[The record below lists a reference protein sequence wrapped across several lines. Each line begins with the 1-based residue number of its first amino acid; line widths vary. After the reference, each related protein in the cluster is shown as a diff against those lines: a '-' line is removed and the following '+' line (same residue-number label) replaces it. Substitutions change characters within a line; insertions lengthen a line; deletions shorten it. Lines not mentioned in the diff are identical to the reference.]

1 MSKVVYLPLDERPC
15 NAKYPVQLASI
26 ADMPLVFPSADMLGK
41 KKQPARHEDIA
52 AWLVKETKDASHL
65 IVSVDM
71 LVYGGIVPSRLH
83 HLSESECLR
92 RLSLLSE
99 LKRSNPSL
107 EIHAFNLIMRAPA
120 YNSSDEEPDY
130 YEHYGYRL
138 YRYGWL
144 KDKAQYEKLD
154 DEEQQERDRIA
165 AEVPQEVLN
174 DFLHRRQVNAAVNLQ
189 AISLVDEGIIDHLI
203 IPLDDN
209 AKYGF
214 SPMEQRKLL
223 TTVEQLNLLDR
234 VLIYPGA
241 DEIGCTLLARV
252 FCRLH
257 GYRPEVFVR
266 YSSTLGP
273 TIVPKYEDRSL
284 NESIK
289 SHLTSAGAVMAD
301 SPSGADVVL
310 MVHSPP
316 VSQADVAESPYAYS
330 GRHRAYFS
338 EVHIPEFAVAIESQL
353 DKGRLVAL
361 ADVASSN
368 GSDHALMKLLSKKKL
383 LGRLTAY
390 AGWNTS
396 GNTLGTVIAHAVI
409 ASYWH
414 GPAGSVPDRVKR
426 ASRAFLLSR
435 YVEDWGYQTLVRKDV
450 AENHLPAMGG
460 DYFRVGH
467 IREQVSALITEK
479 LQRFCRQYLSDVA
492 EEADIARLRTDQ
504 PWNRMFETD
513 VTFE

>member
-26 ADMPLVFPSADMLGK
+26 ADMPLVYPSADMLGK

-52 AWLVKETKDASHL
+52 AWLVKETKDATHL

-144 KDKAQYEKLD
+144 KDKAQYETLGV
-154 DEEQQERDRIA
+154 EEQQERDRIV
-165 AEVPQEVLN
+165 AEVPQEVLR
-174 DFLHRRQVNAAVNLQ
+174 DFLNRRQVNAAVNLQ
-189 AISLVDEGIIDHLI
+189 AISLVDEGIVDHLV

-284 NESIK
+284 NESVK

-316 VSQADVAESPYAYS
+316 VSQGDVAESPNAYS
-330 GRHRAYFS
+330 ERHRAYFS
-338 EVHIPEFAVAIESQL
+338 EVHIAEFAVAIESQL

-361 ADVASSN
+361 ADVASCN

-409 ASYWH
+409 ASYWN
-414 GPAGSVPDRVKR
+414 GRAGSVPDRVKQ

-450 AENHLPAMGG
+450 AEKHLPAMGG

-467 IREQVSALITEK
+467 ILEQVSALITEK

-492 EEADIARLRTDQ
+492 DEAAIARLRTDQ